1 MIEAEMIEANVT
13 FHFFFRSTEFFFVSD
28 VKRLFFFNQCIE
40 FIDLDGV

>member
-13 FHFFFRSTEFFFVSD
+13 FHFFFRSTEFFLFLMSRD
-28 VKRLFFFNQCIE
+28 CFFFNQCIE